1 MKKKLAALALS
12 GLLTF
17 SFCLT
22 AFAGQWRENE
32 FGWWWQNDDGSY
44 PVNSWQW
51 LDGNRD
57 GIAECYYFDSM
68 GYMLEN
74 TVTPD
79 GYTVN
84 ADGAWI
90 ENGAVQ
96 TKAAELPAVSQPV
109 PNTGGIYGTYL
120 ASNGDRIEIFDQN
133 GALYLKFTWIRDGGE
148 EFLLTQMEKI
158 NDAFYESTVY
168 DWSIQILSSTQI
180 VALSEGNEIFVKQ

>member
-1 MKKKLAALALS
+1 MKKIFLAGFLAAA
-12 GLLTF
+12 
-17 SFCLT
+17 LT
-22 AFAGQWRENE
+22 AAMGMTALAAEWKQDAN
-32 FGWWWQNDDGSY
+32 GYWWQNDDGSY

-51 LDGNRD
+51 LDGNCD

-168 DWSIQILSSTQI
+168 DWSIQVLSSTQI
-180 VALSEGNEIFVKQ
+180 VALAEGNEIFVKQ